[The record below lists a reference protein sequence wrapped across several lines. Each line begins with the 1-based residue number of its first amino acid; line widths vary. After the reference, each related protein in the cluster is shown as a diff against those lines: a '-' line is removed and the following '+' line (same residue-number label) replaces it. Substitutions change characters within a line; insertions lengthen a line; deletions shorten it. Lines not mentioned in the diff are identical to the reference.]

1 MTKSPD
7 AFRTISEVA
16 EWLDRPAHVLRFW
29 ESKFTQ
35 VKPIKRAGGRRY
47 YRPQDMLLLG
57 GIKKLLHDDGMTIK
71 GVQKMLREHGVAHV
85 SDLSQPLD
93 ATAEAGE
100 LVPSP
105 EKIAALRARNEAPES
120 ATLLQ
125 FPTNPPLTEDADPE
139 PGTVTYEQAISD
151 LSPDMDADLADTS
164 PAIEDSDLAADE
176 TTETAEQSATPSE
189 GAFQTPS
196 FFDVFDKTSDD
207 TPIADDAQISDAEPA
222 WEDDV
227 SPDPT
232 PEPDLAPEPEPDTEL
247 AMDESIETAS
257 EMPENTVSPVSPIDT
272 DDTIPPEVH
281 QGPAVVDVPV
291 EAYSNAGSGILTR
304 LIQNQAVFAA
314 MPPPQLA
321 ALRDQVSDLKSK
333 LSGN

>member
-71 GVQKMLREHGVAHV
+71 GVQKMLRDQGVEHISA
-85 SDLSQPLD
+85 LSQSLD
-93 ATAEAGE
+93 EHAEVGE

-105 EKIAALRARNEAPES
+105 EKVAVLKANAPEPES

-125 FPTNPPLTEDADPE
+125 FPNAEDAIEEPQIDPA
-139 PGTVTYEQAISD
+139 P
-151 LSPDMDADLADTS
+151 
-164 PAIEDSDLAADE
+164 
-176 TTETAEQSATPSE
+176 
-189 GAFQTPS
+189 
-196 FFDVFDKTSDD
+196 
-207 TPIADDAQISDAEPA
+207 
-222 WEDDV
+222 
-227 SPDPT
+227 
-232 PEPDLAPEPEPDTEL
+232 APEPETAPPAEDDAPVSEDTEPPSFFEVFDQPEPEPVE
-247 AMDESIETAS
+247 AAPTPEAAPETVEDA
-257 EMPENTVSPVSPIDT
+257 PEPAPEIAPPA
-272 DDTIPPEVH
+272 IP
-281 QGPAVVDVPV
+281 QIVDVPV
-291 EAYSNAGSGILTR
+291 DAVSEAGPGLLTR
-304 LIQNQAVFAA
+304 LITEKTKLKAA
-314 MPPPQLA
+314 DPKALSQLQERLT
-321 ALRDQVSDLKSK
+321 ALSVR